1 MSSHFPKRLP
11 EKLMAIRERYDLT
24 AAEPSKSLDAATI
37 DAYEK
42 GDLDLP
48 LSVLLS
54 YARLAGIPVQN
65 LIDDDMD
72 LWFVHHVN

>member
-1 MSSHFPKRLP
+1 
-11 EKLMAIRERYDLT
+11 MAIRERYELT

-42 GDLDLP
+42 GDVDLP
-48 LSVLLS
+48 LSVLLT

-65 LIDDDMD
+65 LIDDDRD
-72 LWFVHHVN
+72 LWFEHCVN